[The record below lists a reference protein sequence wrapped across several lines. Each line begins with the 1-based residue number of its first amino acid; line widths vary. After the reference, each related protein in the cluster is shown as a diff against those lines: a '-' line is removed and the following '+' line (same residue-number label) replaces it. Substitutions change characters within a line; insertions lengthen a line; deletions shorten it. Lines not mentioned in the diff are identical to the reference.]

1 MPITSPTERNGVQ
14 PDITGWTVRVYY
26 MSRNPH
32 VLFWTAVFIVML
44 GIFIGRQL
52 EPAKDTSDFD
62 SEPATA
68 QAVDADGDGHEEIVQ
83 LNVELKKPK
92 PELERVIHGLRWEI
106 LDHKNRGAATLAKL
120 ESSRLSPNEIQIAV
134 AYLQSVA
141 SPLNE
146 PGADL
151 LLLAY
156 QPHPLPL
163 TNELV
168 ADLYAES
175 GRQEL
180 ALEHYQKELS
190 IRPGAGGTVR
200 KLIDFYW
207 ESKNFPKLTELQGD
221 PASAHFFKPQ
231 QTLEIAAKAHD
242 WKAILRPLWNM
253 QVKAFADKTPV
264 ILTSIAG
271 LLWLILA
278 WQMVQTPG
286 LLHFRTWAPLVA
298 IILGAASTYPV
309 LFLDIY
315 QSEMWGLKHTGFLL
329 KDCAFFIA
337 GVGVRE
343 ELCKWIAF
351 LPLLA
356 VLLIRGSRL
365 EAVVVAGCVGLGFA
379 VEENVS
385 YFSTSSNP
393 AIAFGRFLTANFFHF
408 AATGLIGV
416 ASYDS
421 LKNRKKWWKFPATF
435 IVVALA
441 HGFYDSFVGI
451 PNYVFTALG
460 LSCFI
465 LLSLAFFREVSRE
478 RGPVTDQLFPGAT
491 LIIGLSTLVSTVIVC
506 AARENGVDFAL
517 GAIAASA
524 VFLSLFI
531 YMFYILFRD
540 GLEEEPELV
549 APKYDNF

>member
-1 MPITSPTERNGVQ
+1 MPISNPAERNAAQ
-14 PDITGWTVRVYY
+14 PEITGWRIRVYY
-26 MSRNPH
+26 ISRNPH
-32 VLFWTAVFIVML
+32 VLFWTAIFIVML

-52 EPAKDTSDFD
+52 EPAKDMSDFD
-62 SEPATA
+62 DETTTARTHHTEDTDSEFINLDT
-68 QAVDADGDGHEEIVQ
+68 
-83 LNVELKKPK
+83 ELKKPK
-92 PELERVIHGLRWEI
+92 PELERVVEALRWQGVDDE
-106 LDHKNRGAATLAKL
+106 KRSSATLTKL
-120 ESSRLSPNEIQIAV
+120 RNSQLAPHEIQIAA

-151 LLLAY
+151 LVLAY
-156 QPHPLPL
+156 QPLPLPL

-175 GRQEL
+175 GREDL

-190 IRPGAGGTVR
+190 FRPNAESTVK
-200 KLIDFYW
+200 KLVSFYW
-207 ESKNFPKLTELQGD
+207 DSENFPKLTELQAD
-221 PASAHFFKPQ
+221 PANAHFFNPE
-231 QTLEIAAKAHD
+231 QTLEISIKAHN
-242 WKAILRPLWNM
+242 WKATLRPLWDT
-253 QVKAFADKTPV
+253 QVKAFENKVPI
-264 ILTSIAG
+264 ILTAIAG

-286 LLHFRTWAPLVA
+286 LFHFRTWGPLVA
-298 IILGAASTYPV
+298 IALGAASTYPV

-315 QSEMWGLKHTGFLL
+315 QSEMWGLKHTGFFLN
-329 KDCAFFIA
+329 DCTFFIA

-351 LPLLA
+351 LPLLV

-365 EAVVVAGCVGLGFA
+365 ETIIVAGCVGLGFA

-385 YFSTSSNP
+385 YFSRSDNP
-393 AIAFGRFLTANFFHF
+393 ATAFGRFLTANFFHF

-421 LKNRKKWWKFPATF
+421 LKSPKKWWKFPATF
-435 IVVALA
+435 VVVSLA
-441 HGFYDSFVGI
+441 HGFYDAFISI
-451 PNYVFTALG
+451 PSRIFLAIG

-478 RGPVTDQLFPGAT
+478 RGPATDQLFPGAT
-491 LIIGLSTLVSTVIVC
+491 LIIGLSILVATVIVC
-506 AARENGVDFAL
+506 AARQSGVDFAL

-524 VFLSLFI
+524 IFLSLFI

-540 GLEEEPELV
+540 GLEEEPEMV